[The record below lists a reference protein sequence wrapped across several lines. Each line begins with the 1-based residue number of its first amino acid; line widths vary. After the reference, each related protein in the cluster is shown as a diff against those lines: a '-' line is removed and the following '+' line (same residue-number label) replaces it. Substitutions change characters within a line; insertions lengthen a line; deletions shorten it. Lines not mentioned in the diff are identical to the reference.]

1 MKVTWQLESTCIG
14 VRHLGPEEQQILFQ
28 ATPQGL
34 RLAQFLADEE
44 APHRQDGSF
53 VVAHTPEVDARLCA
67 LVDALTAV
75 RWAHPTYTQL
85 VLEMPGTGEGGG
97 EG

>member
-1 MKVTWQLESTCIG
+1 MKVTWQLEDTSIG
-14 VRHLGPEEQQILFQ
+14 VRRVGPEEQQILLQ

-44 APHRQDGSF
+44 TPREGDGFF
-53 VVAHTPEVDARLCA
+53 VVEHTPEVDARLCT

-85 VLEMPGTGEGGG
+85 ALALPESEEGG
-97 EG
+97 EV

>member
-1 MKVTWQLESTCIG
+1 MKVTWQLEDTSIG
-14 VRHLGPEEQQILFQ
+14 IWRVGPEEQQVLLQ
-28 ATPQGL
+28 DTPQGR

-44 APHRQDGSF
+44 APRRQDGFF
-53 VVAHTPEVDARLCA
+53 VVEHTPEVDARLCA

-85 VLEMPGTGEGGG
+85 VLELPEMRGGDV
-97 EG
+97 

>member
-1 MKVTWQLESTCIG
+1 MKVTWQLEDTRIG
-14 VRHLGPEEQQILFQ
+14 VRRVGPEEQHILLQ

-44 APHRQDGSF
+44 TPDRQDGFF
-53 VVAHTPEVDARLCA
+53 VVGHTPEVDARLCA

-85 VLEMPGTGEGGG
+85 VLALPEAERGGAG
-97 EG
+97 

>member
-1 MKVTWQLESTCIG
+1 MKVAFQIEDTCISIQRVG
-14 VRHLGPEEQQILFQ
+14 SEEQQILLQ

-34 RLAQFLADEE
+34 RLAQFLGREDS
-44 APHRQDGSF
+44 PRRQDGFF
-53 VVAHTPEVDARLCA
+53 VVEHTPEVDARLCA

-85 VLEMPGTGEGGG
+85 VLELPESEEGG
-97 EG
+97 EV

>member
-1 MKVTWQLESTCIG
+1 MRATWQLENTSVG
-14 VRHLGPEEQQILFQ
+14 VRRVGPEEQQILFQ

-34 RLAQFLADEE
+34 RLAQFLADAET
-44 APHRQDGSF
+44 PHRQDGVF
-53 VVAHTPEVDARLCA
+53 VVEHTPEVDARLCA

-85 VLEMPGTGEGGG
+85 VLELPEMRGGDV
-97 EG
+97 

>member
-1 MKVTWQLESTCIG
+1 MRVTWQLEDTSIS
-14 VRHLGPEEQQILFQ
+14 VRRVGPEEQQILLQ

-34 RLAQFLADEE
+34 RLAQFLAGEE
-44 APHRQDGSF
+44 APRRQDGSF
-53 VVAHTPEVDARLCA
+53 VVEHTPEVDARLCA

-85 VLEMPGTGEGGG
+85 VLELPESEEGG
-97 EG
+97 EV